1 MQSDH
6 HHLNSDSTS
15 HRSIISKPIPPPIS
29 IIPLRSNHSLE
40 QADQYSTQN
49 EEDHNMTARC
59 SQFPPDILNSR
70 SISSSHDPIHSS
82 SRFSSFLNN
91 LNNEPSTWSD
101 NHHPIAS
108 SSHQTQSFRLDS
120 PVSASTNELS
130 SSCSSLA
137 SSNSAFLPS
146 TSKSSTSLDSSKFD
160 SPPSHQSNP
169 TVPSESYYPSLN
181 PPSSNSLQSNYPSS
195 ASNSTQ
201 ANYPPTTPQG
211 YPTYQNYQNLPPQP
225 RHSLPIQYPNP
236 GSNPEAVAVAPPAA
250 AFTPSDGSPPLL
262 PPNLFCADSGSRRH
276 TVSAFMAPSALEIG
290 LFARHDLEDTM
301 LKEEKRRRNKESS
314 QRFRD
319 RTRERQREKQ
329 ERLEFLERRI
339 KDLEIQLVHAKR
351 NKSNANSPRATEI
364 IQPPSRLVGENETAL
379 TAMQRLHQEN
389 ESLRAALKT
398 AEQEIQRLSPGGT
411 SAFSIAQVYGS
422 LPQLSP
428 PASTGGESSSPPTA
442 MDREHTNYFTS
453 TRTSSPSSD
462 HHYPQHQQ
470 QQHQQAPQHLG
481 LNNSTSTINSEWEAS
496 DSMVNWNLDP
506 HTLSPPQDPFH
517 ST

>member
-6 HHLNSDSTS
+6 HLNSDTPSS
-15 HRSIISKPIPPPIS
+15 HRSIISSKPIPPPIS
-29 IIPLRSNHSLE
+29 IIPLSSNTTNSSSLDQSNH
-40 QADQYSTQN
+40 QYSTHQSQ
-49 EEDHNMTARC
+49 EDLNMTARC
-59 SQFPPDILNSR
+59 SQFPPDILNPR
-70 SISSSHDPIHSS
+70 SISSTTHDSIHHSS
-82 SRFSSFLNN
+82 SRFSTFINN

-101 NHHPIAS
+101 NHHPTAS
-108 SSHQTQSFRLDS
+108 SSHQSQPFRLDS
-120 PVSASTNELS
+120 PSSASTNELS

-137 SSNSAFLPS
+137 SSASAFLPS
-146 TSKSSTSLDSSKFD
+146 TTSKTSASID

-169 TVPSESYYPSLN
+169 TVPSDAFYPT
-181 PPSSNSLQSNYPSS
+181 SNSLQPNYP
-195 ASNSTQ
+195 
-201 ANYPPTTPQG
+201 PPTTPQG
-211 YPTYQNYQNLPPQP
+211 YPPYQNYHHLPPQP
-225 RHSLPIQYPNP
+225 RHSLPIQYSNP
-236 GSNPEAVAVAPPAA
+236 GSNPPAVAVAPLAT

-262 PPNLFCADSGSRRH
+262 PPNLFCGDAGSRRH
-276 TVSAFMAPSALEIG
+276 TVSAFMSPSALEIG
-290 LFARHDLEDTM
+290 LLARHDLEDTM

-351 NKSNANSPRATEI
+351 NKSTAASPPATEN

-379 TAMQRLHQEN
+379 TAMQRLHREN

-411 SAFSIAQVYGS
+411 SAFSIAQVYRS

-442 MDREHTNYFTS
+442 MDREQTNYFTS

-462 HHYPQHQQ
+462 HHYHPHQQQ
-470 QQHQQAPQHLG
+470 QQHQQPAAQHLG
-481 LNNSTSTINSEWEAS
+481 LSNSTTSTINTEWEAS
-496 DSMVNWNLDP
+496 DSIVNWNLDP
-506 HTLSPPQDPFH
+506 HTLSPPQQDPFH

>member
-6 HHLNSDSTS
+6 HHLNSDSSS
-15 HRSIISKPIPPPIS
+15 HRSNLSKPIPPPIS
-29 IIPLRSNHSLE
+29 IIPLSANHSLE
-40 QADQYSTQN
+40 HPDQYPAQT
-49 EEDHNMTARC
+49 EEDHIMTAR
-59 SQFPPDILNSR
+59 F
-70 SISSSHDPIHSS
+70 HSS
-82 SRFSSFLNN
+82 SRFTTFINN
-91 LNNEPSTWSD
+91 LTSEQSAWSE
-101 NHHPIAS
+101 NHHPTAS
-108 SSHQTQSFRLDS
+108 SSHQSQSFRLDS

-137 SSNSAFLPS
+137 SSTSAYLPS
-146 TSKSSTSLDSSKFD
+146 TSKTSTLLEPSKFD
-160 SPPSHQSNP
+160 SPPSHPSNP
-169 TVPSESYYPSLN
+169 TVPAESFYPALN
-181 PPSSNSLQSNYPSS
+181 PLNSNSLQPNYPPS
-195 ASNSTQ
+195 ASNSAEAT
-201 ANYPPTTPQG
+201 YHPTTPSG
-211 YPTYQNYQNLPPQP
+211 YPPYQDYHQLPPQP
-225 RHSLPIQYPNP
+225 RHSLPIQYSNP
-236 GSNPEAVAVAPPAA
+236 GSDQAAVAVAPPAT

-290 LFARHDLEDTM
+290 LLARHDLEDTM

-351 NKSNANSPRATEI
+351 NKSNANSPPATEV
-364 IQPPSRLVGENETAL
+364 IQPPGRLVGENETAL
-379 TAMQRLHQEN
+379 TAMQRLHREN
-389 ESLRAALKT
+389 ENLKVALKT

-411 SAFSIAQVYGS
+411 SAFSIAQVYRS

-442 MDREHTNYFTS
+442 MEREHTNYFTS
-453 TRTSSPSSD
+453 TRTSSPGSD
-462 HHYPQHQQ
+462 HHYHQHQQ
-470 QQHQQAPQHLG
+470 QPQHVG
-481 LNNSTSTINSEWEAS
+481 LANGNSNINGEWEAPEPI
-496 DSMVNWNLDP
+496 VTWGLDP
-506 HTLSPPQDPFH
+506 RTLSPPQQDPFH